1 LRFSK
6 LTATLLAVLI
16 LLLLVQR
23 SASNIRAR
31 VLDRAASSIKAADKI
46 TKKLPPLKKSQ
57 QTQNQR
63 LQTKVKILEARLAQL
78 QELSRENTR
87 LRELVGF
94 RKKISYKT
102 IPAKVMGRDPSN
114 WNNIVFIDKG
124 ASSGMNIDTGV
135 TSAKGLVGRVI
146 EAGEAASKVM
156 LIEDPDSRIAARVQ
170 RTRASGLVAGTL
182 SHRCRMIYISPDAD
196 VKIGDMVV
204 TAGTSSTFPEG
215 LLIGKITDIFEDKG
229 GLYLSAIIKPAAD
242 LERLEEVLCIK

>member
-1 LRFSK
+1 MRFSK
-6 LTATLLAVLI
+6 LIPTLLAVLI

-23 SASNIRAR
+23 SASNIRR
-31 VLDRAASSIKAADKI
+31 RILDRAAPSIKTADKI
-46 TKKLPPLKKSQ
+46 TKKIAFPKKSQ
-57 QTQNQR
+57 QTEKQK
-63 LQTKVKILEARLAQL
+63 LETKVKILEARLAQL

-94 RKKISYKT
+94 RKKIPYKT
-102 IPAKVMGRDPSN
+102 IPAKVIGRDPSN

-124 ASSGMNIDTGV
+124 ASGGINDDTGI
-135 TSAKGLVGRVI
+135 TSAKGLIGRVI
-146 EAGEAASKVM
+146 ESGEATSKVM

-170 RTRASGLVAGTL
+170 RTRASGLVSGTL

-215 LLIGKITDIFEDKG
+215 VLIGKILDVFEDKG